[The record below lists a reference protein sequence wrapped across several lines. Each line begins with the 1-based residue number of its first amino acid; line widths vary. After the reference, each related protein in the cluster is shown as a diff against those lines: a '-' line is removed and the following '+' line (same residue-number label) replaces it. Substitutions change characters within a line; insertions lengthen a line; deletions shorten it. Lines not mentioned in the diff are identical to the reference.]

1 MKRKRRTKAEMEAAR
16 SATANV
22 GFRDIFDVLDDAPKS
37 KSPKKRKRRT
47 KAQIAADNKKLAK
60 QEEEK
65 YTVPKNNTVY
75 LDRPPKSKQKVLSKY
90 PIPKPLPTF
99 DESLIYDKIEF
110 SGGSIYAKARGAT
123 KVAGFHIMYW
133 NSIDKSWKMLYN
145 GLYQKP
151 EEQNRHWASFIRCHD
166 ELEKEKS
173 KNGKGM
179 GRDESGRK
187 KRNSSKRNAR
197 TVEKRKAAC

>member
-22 GFRDIFDVLDDAPKS
+22 GFRDIFDVLDNAPKS

-65 YTVPKNNTVY
+65 YTVPKNNIVY
-75 LDRPPKSKQKVLSKY
+75 LDCPVKTGEKIVSKY
-90 PIPKPLPTF
+90 PIPKPLPKF
-99 DESLIYDKIEF
+99 DGEIYDTIEF
-110 SGGSIYAKARGAT
+110 SGGAIYAKAKGAI
-123 KVAGFHIMYW
+123 KNAGFHIMYW
-133 NSIDKSWKMLYN
+133 NSIDKDWKMLYN
-145 GLYQKP
+145 GIYQKP
-151 EEQNRHWASFIRCHD
+151 EDQNRHWASFIRCRD

-173 KNGKGM
+173 KNGKGV

-197 TVEKRKAAC
+197 TVEKRKDAC